1 MSQSQANIAKNLHF
15 VNPPPLNLSRRSLT
29 WTYWQTPPLELHKLD
44 LYTLLLRIVNGHR
57 RCALSLRAP
66 GEGNCGQPEIRKAS
80 QFPSYGPA
88 WHIAVLRATILA
100 GEASQSAPGGPETP
114 ILMRREFR
122 VDAGPSHLEWFS
134 PRCRTGSR
142 VLRARTRVA
151 VRHRPISAPGA
162 PQPSTQSVGTGLPCA
177 YLATCGG
184 SAPPKKKQQRPTPS
198 AGLRSSGTTSNRGL
212 KKVTVGPAVRSWK
225 LLQVNG
231 QQFAAEAVE
240 S

>member
-1 MSQSQANIAKNLHF
+1 MGTVVAPYRC
-15 VNPPPLNLSRRSLT
+15 VRR
-29 WTYWQTPPLELHKLD
+29 
-44 LYTLLLRIVNGHR
+44 
-57 RCALSLRAP
+57 

-100 GEASQSAPGGPETP
+100 GEASQSAPSGPETP

-162 PQPSTQSVGTGLPCA
+162 PQPSTQSVGTGVPCA

-184 SAPPKKKQQRPTPS
+184 SAPPQKKATEADTICRPPFKWYHFES
-198 AGLRSSGTTSNRGL
+198 RIEKGDRRSCCPELETATGEW
-212 KKVTVGPAVRSWK
+212 PAVRCRGGGGLIRSSLSAPSGVWK
-225 LLQVNG
+225 CRSRSAR
-231 QQFAAEAVE
+231 AA
-240 S
+240 SG

>member
-1 MSQSQANIAKNLHF
+1 MGTVVAPYRC
-15 VNPPPLNLSRRSLT
+15 VRR
-29 WTYWQTPPLELHKLD
+29 
-44 LYTLLLRIVNGHR
+44 
-57 RCALSLRAP
+57 

-100 GEASQSAPGGPETP
+100 GEASQSAPSGPETP

-162 PQPSTQSVGTGLPCA
+162 PQPSTQSVGTGVPTKRRNGCPVRLFGDVRRQC
-177 YLATCGG
+177 
-184 SAPPKKKQQRPTPS
+184 PPKKKATEADTICRPLFPISRHSRRRT
-198 AGLRSSGTTSNRGL
+198 
-212 KKVTVGPAVRSWK
+212 
-225 LLQVNG
+225 
-231 QQFAAEAVE
+231 
-240 S
+240 